1 MINWS
6 TITMLSDSQIMTS
19 EVENS
24 IMSDTSDT
32 VIENVLIL
40 QGGGSLGAFGCGV
53 FKALANSNVKIDI
66 IAGTSIGGLNAS
78 IIAGAKAEDH
88 PEKALEQYWLEL
100 GEGSSANFMNS
111 PFMEGLAGNQTLT
124 LTPLPPPL
132 TTTTP
137 TTTDHSVMTHISQV
151 KSIISFYTSAIYG
164 DNKIFLPRWRPE
176 FAFTDPEYFTPNKW
190 TYLYDHSP
198 LVKTAEKYIDYNKLQ
213 PNGKPNSRLIITAVN
228 VMTAEPLIFDSTKQQ
243 ITSKHILAATGYP
256 SYYFPW
262 VEVEKGVY
270 AWDGSLL
277 SNTPL
282 REVIDASPV
291 KDKRVF
297 LVENYPKRCDALP
310 DNLLEVQHRA
320 RDIMFSDKTIHN
332 VQMSKTITYYLRLID
347 DLYKMLESQFNSE
360 KKEDIKKFKKIR
372 ARYKK
377 VSEQHGAEIKRVHY
391 ITRSEPFPSL
401 YENAD
406 FSVETIKAS
415 IKEGE
420 LKTNQIL
427 KGIKMG

>member
-1 MINWS
+1 MKPK
-6 TITMLSDSQIMTS
+6 T
-19 EVENS
+19 ENS
-24 IMSDTSDT
+24 TMSNT
-32 VIENVLIL
+32 IENVLIL

-53 FKALANSNVKIDI
+53 FKALAKSNVKIDI

-78 IIAGAKAEDH
+78 IIAGSKREDH

-100 GEGSSANFMNS
+100 GESRSANLSS
-111 PFMEGLAGNQTLT
+111 PFMEGLARYPIST
-124 LTPLPPPL
+124 LTPLPPPP
-132 TTTTP
+132 TTP
-137 TTTDHSVMTHISQV
+137 TTDHSTMTHISQV
-151 KSIISFYTSAIYG
+151 KSVISFYTSAIYG
-164 DNKIFLPRWRPE
+164 NDKIFVPRWRPE
-176 FAFTDPEYFTPNKW
+176 FAFTDPQYFTPNKW

-198 LVKTAEKYIDYNKLQ
+198 LVKTAEKYIDYDKLR
-213 PNGKPNSRLIITAVN
+213 PNGKSNSRLIITAVN
-228 VMTAEPLIFDSTKQQ
+228 VMTAEPLIFDSAKQQ

-262 VEVEKGVY
+262 AEVEEGVY

-297 LVENYPKRCDALP
+297 LVENYPKRCDTLP

-320 RDIMFSDKTIHN
+320 RDIMFSDKTLHS
-332 VQMSKTITYYLRLID
+332 VQMSKAITYYLRLIN
-347 DLYKMLESQFNSE
+347 DLYKMLEDQFSSK
-360 KKEDIKKFKKIR
+360 KKEEIEKFEKIR

-377 VSEQHGAEIKRVHY
+377 VSEEHGAEIKRVHY

-406 FSVETIKAS
+406 FSIDTIKAS

-420 LKTNQIL
+420 LKTDQIL
-427 KGIKMG
+427 KDIKSS

>member
-1 MINWS
+1 
-6 TITMLSDSQIMTS
+6 MLSDSKIMTS
-19 EVENS
+19 GVENS

-32 VIENVLIL
+32 AIENVLIL

-53 FKALANSNVKIDI
+53 FKALAKSNIKIDI

-78 IIAGAKAEDH
+78 IMAGAREEDH

-100 GEGSSANFMNS
+100 GESSGTNFINS
-111 PFMEGLAGNQTLT
+111 PFMEGLARNPTP
-124 LTPLPPPL
+124 TPLPPL
-132 TTTTP
+132 TTTP
-137 TTTDHSVMTHISQV
+137 TRNHSAMTHISQF
-151 KSIISFYTSAIYG
+151 KSVMSFYTSAMYG
-164 DNKIFLPRWRPE
+164 DDKIFVPRWRPE
-176 FAFTDPEYFTPNKW
+176 FAFTDPQYFTPNKW
-190 TYLYDHSP
+190 TYMYDHSP

-213 PNGKPNSRLIITAVN
+213 PNGKPHSRLIITAVN

-256 SYYFPW
+256 SYYFGW
-262 VEVEKGVY
+262 AEVEKGVY

-297 LVENYPKRCDALP
+297 LVENYPKRCDVLP

-332 VQMSKTITYYLRLID
+332 IQMSKTITYYLRLID
-347 DLYKMLESQFNSE
+347 DLYKMLESQFSSDKE
-360 KKEDIKKFKKIR
+360 EDIKKFEKIR

-406 FSVETIKAS
+406 FSIDTIKAS
-415 IKEGE
+415 IKDGE

-427 KGIKMG
+427 KDIKSS

>member
-1 MINWS
+1 MKSRAENA
-6 TITMLSDSQIMTS
+6 TMSKT
-19 EVENS
+19 
-24 IMSDTSDT
+24 
-32 VIENVLIL
+32 IENVLIL

-53 FKALANSNVKIDI
+53 FKALAKNNVKIDI

-78 IIAGAKAEDH
+78 IIAGSKTEDH

-100 GEGSSANFMNS
+100 GEGSIANLNS
-111 PFMEGLAGNQTLT
+111 PFMEGLATNPIPT
-124 LTPLPPPL
+124 LTPLPPP
-132 TTTTP
+132 P
-137 TTTDHSVMTHISQV
+137 AATTTDHSEMTHISQV
-151 KSIISFYTSAIYG
+151 KSVISFYTSAIYG
-164 DNKIFLPRWRPE
+164 DDKIFVPRWRPE
-176 FAFTDPEYFTPNKW
+176 FAFRDPQYFTPNKW

-198 LVKTAEKYIDYNKLQ
+198 LVKTADKYIDYNKLQ
-213 PNGKPNSRLIITAVN
+213 PNGKSNSRLIITAVN
-228 VMTAEPLIFDSTKQQ
+228 VMTAEPLIFDSAKQQ

-262 VEVEKGVY
+262 AEVEKGVY

-297 LVENYPKRCDALP
+297 LVENYPKISDTLP
-310 DNLLEVQHRA
+310 DSLSEVQHRA
-320 RDIMFSDKTIHN
+320 RDIMFSDKTLHS
-332 VQMSKTITYYLRLID
+332 VKMSKAFTYYLRLIN
-347 DLYKMLESQFNSE
+347 DLYKMLEEHFDSNE
-360 KKEDIKKFKKIR
+360 KEERKKFEKIR

-377 VSEQHGAEIKRVHY
+377 VSEEHGAEIKGVHY

-406 FSVETIKAS
+406 FSVDTIKAS
-415 IKEGE
+415 IKDGE
-420 LKTNQIL
+420 LKTDQIL
-427 KGIKMG
+427 KDIKI

>member
-1 MINWS
+1 
-6 TITMLSDSQIMTS
+6 MTS
-19 EVENS
+19 RGRKFDYV
-24 IMSDTSDT
+24 SDTT
-32 VIENVLIL
+32 IENVLIL

-53 FKALANSNVKIDI
+53 FKALANSNIKIDI

-78 IIAGAKAEDH
+78 IIAGSKGEDP
-88 PEKALEQYWLEL
+88 PEKTLEQYWLEL
-100 GEGSSANFMNS
+100 GEDSAANLNS
-111 PFMEGLAGNQTLT
+111 PFLEWLARYPILT
-124 LTPLPPPL
+124 PPPL
-132 TTTTP
+132 PSPTP
-137 TTTDHSVMTHISQV
+137 TTGHSAMTHISQV
-151 KSIISFYTSAIYG
+151 KSVVSFYSSAIYG
-164 DNKIFLPRWRPE
+164 NNKIFVPRWRPD
-176 FAFTDPEYFTPNKW
+176 FAFSDPQYFTPDKW
-190 TYLYDHSP
+190 TYMYDHSP

-213 PNGKPNSRLIITAVN
+213 PNGKSNSRLIITAVN
-228 VMTAEPLIFDSTKQQ
+228 VMTAEPLIFDSAKQQ

-262 VEVEKGVY
+262 AEVEEGVY

-332 VQMSKTITYYLRLID
+332 IQMSKTITYYLRLIN
-347 DLYKMLESQFNSE
+347 DLYKMLEDHFSSE
-360 KKEDIKKFKKIR
+360 KKEDIEKFEKIR

-377 VSEQHGAEIKRVHY
+377 VSEEHGAEIKRVHY

-406 FSVETIKAS
+406 FSADTIKTS
-415 IKEGE
+415 IKDGE
-420 LKTNQIL
+420 SKTNQIL
-427 KGIKMG
+427 RAIKMS